1 VAVRPIIISRSKD
14 ERRFEALSQ
23 IFSIIKGFIAAWERT
38 ISIAPKVGLKIAIVN
53 HKDEVGF
60 VDILNQIGKFSLIF
74 GVVGQIPLS
83 AQIQIYPSGFVR
95 PAEPSHSH

>member
-1 VAVRPIIISRSKD
+1 M
-14 ERRFEALSQ
+14 SQ

-74 GVVGQIPLS
+74 GVIGQIPYQPKFKFTRLALAALNPWRRGTS
-83 AQIQIYPSGFVR
+83 INIDR
-95 PAEPSHSH
+95 P